1 MSDKYLLDDVEVA
14 RFLVTG
20 YHLIEPELPAGLNEN
35 VAAQLDALEQN
46 PGDGITEAVPE
57 SYPNDLH
64 SPERFGGRVW
74 ERFGEG
80 FR

>member
-35 VAAQLDALEQN
+35 VAAQLDAQSV
-46 PGDGITEAVPE
+46 A
-57 SYPNDLH
+57 
-64 SPERFGGRVW
+64 
-74 ERFGEG
+74 
-80 FR
+80 